1 MSKLFKIDSF
11 FINAKK
17 KNIQRTQIVE
27 SKCNERIDIM
37 NDSDTKIYTLYS
49 QEGDITFIMEDT
61 SKTTSVVG
69 FYYGE
74 PDDEA
79 TQIYKG
85 QLTAHFE

>member
-1 MSKLFKIDSF
+1 
-11 FINAKK
+11 
-17 KNIQRTQIVE
+17 
-27 SKCNERIDIM
+27 M